1 MCQGEAPV
9 IIFHQVAF
17 AADYQRSEFSLLGM
31 AIKYA
36 MILVLTPEAA
46 VSQWVQTEC
55 LAFLEGGKRV
65 IPYAADPGVKA
76 KLTDY
81 LASVHYVDGT
91 APDGFLKLV
100 KQLRSVL
107 DAAIGRAAPV

>member
-36 MILVLTPEAA
+36 MILVLTLQRA
-46 VSQWVQTEC
+46 
-55 LAFLEGGKRV
+55 
-65 IPYAADPGVKA
+65 
-76 KLTDY
+76 
-81 LASVHYVDGT
+81 
-91 APDGFLKLV
+91 
-100 KQLRSVL
+100 RSVGSL
-107 DAAIGRAAPV
+107 PQNWKTQLLLRAQNQV